1 MIIKKLS
8 YAVSVFFAIFFYG
21 CPYYQP
27 EAETVPPVKGLVLT
41 EDTLDITSVDFP
53 EEALT
58 ISAGERQKIDFG
70 TDSGKTIKLP
80 KLDNNTVYLVKVNR
94 SGAAVKAQDT
104 GGHIRTDGERSVLDP
119 VFTEGAGHGE
129 TEFALNNGTF
139 IRTEHHPAQEFN
151 HNPPPPSSS
160 TRSLTPALAAS
171 TAQVGDVKPFWVQDK
186 NEKWVQI
193 RAALRATA
201 NHANVWV
208 AAANF
213 SNSSRLPIDNKIT
226 AQQAQGVADKFDIIY
241 EKETA
246 LFGYEFGGGLQPSD
260 KNYGGRDGD
269 VKIQILVYDI
279 EYDYSQSQTS
289 GIFGYFWGKDYYNLA
304 GYPTNLAEIFYIDS
318 HFTDA
323 IPEGIYSTLVH
334 EFQHMIN
341 FNERYVK
348 KGKSSAT
355 WFDEMLSQIA
365 EDVIDAFI
373 GIDVNNTEHPS
384 IIRIPRFLDT
394 YWGRGFTEW
403 RNGDL
408 DESLVSYAN
417 TYAFGAYLVRNF
429 GGTALVKGIMESNYD
444 NLNAIKA
451 ALEQRG
457 SSFEEAL
464 AQYGEALVFTDDT
477 HASFNK
483 TATEAINGVDY
494 SFVGFNLWNVRNY
507 SSGQYYG
514 GKFTYPSKG
523 PVVIDTSFISS
534 MDPYSI
540 FVQSC
545 AKWKDTSEALTF
557 KLKKPVDSIDFYIF
571 VK

>member
-1 MIIKKLS
+1 MMIKKLP
-8 YAVSVFFAIFFYG
+8 YAVSAFFAMFVYG

-27 EAETVPPVKGLVLT
+27 EAVTVPPVKGLVLT

-53 EEALT
+53 EEALV

-70 TDSGKTIKLP
+70 TDSGKTIKLNN
-80 KLDNNTVYLVKVNR
+80 LDNNTVYLVKVNR
-94 SGAAVKAQDT
+94 SGDTVKAQDT
-104 GGHIRTDGERSVLDP
+104 GGHIRTDGERSVVGT
-119 VFTEGAGHGE
+119 VFTEDAGHGE

-160 TRSLTPALAAS
+160 TRSLVPALAAS

-186 NEKWVQI
+186 NKKWVLMK
-193 RAALRATA
+193 AALRATA

-208 AAANF
+208 AADNF
-213 SNSSRLPIDNKIT
+213 SALSRFPNDNKIT
-226 AQQAQGVADKFDIIY
+226 AQQAQGIADKFDVIY

-246 LFGYEFGGGLQPSD
+246 LFGYEFGGGLQPTD
-260 KNYGGRDGD
+260 ADYGGRDGD

-279 EYDYSQSQTS
+279 EYDYSQFQTS
-289 GIFGYFWGKDYYNLA
+289 GTFGYFWGKDYYDWA
-304 GYPTNLAEIFYIDS
+304 GYPSNWAEIFYVDA
-318 HFTDA
+318 HFADTA
-323 IPEGIYSTLVH
+323 PEGIYSTLVH

-341 FNERYVK
+341 FNEKYLK
-348 KGKSSAT
+348 KGKLSAA
-355 WFDEMLSQIA
+355 WFDEMLAQIA
-365 EDVIDAFI
+365 EDVIDPFI
-373 GIDVNNTEHPS
+373 DIDITSANHPS
-384 IIRIPRFLDT
+384 VIRIPRFLDS
-394 YWGRGFTEW
+394 YWGRGITEW
-403 RNGDL
+403 LNSDL
-408 DESLVSYAN
+408 AESLVSYAN

-429 GGTALVKGIMESNYD
+429 GGAALIKDIMENNYD
-444 NLNAIKA
+444 NLNAMNA

-457 SSFEEAL
+457 FSFEEAL

-483 TATEAINGVDY
+483 TVTETINGVDY
-494 SFVGFNLWNVRNY
+494 SFTGFDLWDVGNY

-514 GKFTYPSKG
+514 GKFTYPVKG
-523 PVVIDTSFISS
+523 PVVIDTGFISS
-534 MDPYSI
+534 MSPYSI

-545 AKWKDTSEALTF
+545 AEWKDTSEALTF
-557 KLKKPVDSIDFYIF
+557 KLKKPDDSIDFYIL